1 MICKDWD
8 DGIVTVEM
16 TRREVLEVLI
26 SVRNDLRNVSPDD
39 DETRQILRKAAGK
52 LLRCKG

>member
-1 MICKDWD
+1 MIREEWD

-16 TRREVLEVLI
+16 TRREMLEVLI

-39 DETRQILRKAAGK
+39 NETRQILRKAAGK

>member
-1 MICKDWD
+1 MICEDWD
-8 DGIVTVEM
+8 DKMVTVEM
-16 TRREVLEVLI
+16 SRREILEVLI

-39 DETRQILRKAAGK
+39 TETRQILRKAAGK